1 MIAAMRMALL
11 PLFALLLAAAAPS
24 DEARRLMETGQELRA
39 YQLIEAASNRG
50 DVDAVDYLAWFFET
64 GRVVAR
70 DLPRAAQLYRRAA
83 ECRPAPCPMAARS
96 DARRGRRHPGKSG
109 RSLRLDPSRRR
120 SGQPGRLRQPRRHV
134 CQRPRRRGRFRS
146 VDALVSRG
154 GGAGFA
160 HGFYGVGVLYTL
172 GQGVP
177 RDEREGLAWM
187 LCAAT
192 LGDESAARHI
202 EDYHVEP
209 GQSGAVIARAN
220 AIFRELGQG
229 NRRVHVEDVDAP
241 PVPVT

>member
-1 MIAAMRMALL
+1 MIGAMRAALL
-11 PLFALLLAAAAPS
+11 PLFALLLAAATPS
-24 DEARRLMETGQELRA
+24 DEARRLMDAGEELRA

-50 DVDAVDYLAWFFET
+50 DIDAVGYLAWFFES

-70 DLPRAAQLYRRAA
+70 DLPHAAALYRRAA
-83 ECRPAPCPMAARS
+83 EAGQRHAQWRLGVMLDEGDGIPENPAEAFVWIRRAAEQGSPAAFASLGVMYANGRGVAVDFAQS
-96 DARRGRRHPGKSG
+96 MHWYRRAA
-109 RSLRLDPSRRR
+109 
-120 SGQPGRLRQPRRHV
+120 GQGY
-134 CQRPRRRGRFRS
+134 
-146 VDALVSRG
+146 
-154 GGAGFA
+154 A

-172 GQGVP
+172 GQGVR

-202 EDYHVEP
+202 EDYRVGP

-229 NRRVHVEDVDAP
+229 NRRVHVEDAEAP